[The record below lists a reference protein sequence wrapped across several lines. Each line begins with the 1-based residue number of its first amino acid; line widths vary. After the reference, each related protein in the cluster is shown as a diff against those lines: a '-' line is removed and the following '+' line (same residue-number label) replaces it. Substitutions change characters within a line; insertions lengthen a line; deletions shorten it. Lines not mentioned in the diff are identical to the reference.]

1 MPLTLAPICDLTR
14 LIKNRTLVSWQT
26 LENVYDVYD
35 DVEILAALLQWL
47 IFILMRVTYCDFVQY
62 LTDGVEY
69 HILLCI
75 Y

>member
-62 LTDGVEY
+62 LTDGVDY
-69 HILLCI
+69 HILICM